1 MPVKPV
7 LLPERV
13 TARAPAVPEMLAS
26 TRTVPVPVMFAAKVR
41 SALALVI
48 FSVVP
53 AATSTAVLAAKTVVP
68 RSSSVPVVR

>member
-1 MPVKPV
+1 MKPRLSPESV
-7 LLPERV
+7 TERLP
-13 TARAPAVPEMLAS
+13 AAPEMLLS
-26 TRTVPVPVMFAAKVR
+26 MRTVPVPVMFAAMVR

-53 AATSTAVLAAKTVVP
+53 AATSTIVFAARMVVP